1 MERGA
6 CQSVSCAVG
15 MTWVAGTGTDPKSGA
30 DCEEASE
37 ATVSTLIS
45 ECRHALI
52 EDGAEATVLGCPG
65 MAHLVPQLTGALK
78 VPIIEGVAAAIETV
92 EGLIALGI
100 GTSKIG
106 KRLASTDLGFRGGN
120 FSSRFRAEMT
130 YTTTA

>member
-52 EDGAEATVLGCPG
+52 EDGAEAIVLGCAG

-78 VPIIEGVAAAIETV
+78 VPIIEGVAAAIKTV

-106 KRLASTDLGFRGGN
+106 SYDFPVKKTYSGR
-120 FSSRFRAEMT
+120 FSSLSPAQQRSGKP
-130 YTTTA
+130 